1 MTRRTLSAL
10 VLAVTAATCAGT
22 IVTDDATAA
31 TARPSTRWAVDDNL
45 AGLTDAAMPR
55 VVAPAGVVA
64 CDGDGTSGKRVQI
77 LYVRD
82 SSQTDRLDQYLVT
95 FQDWAQVLDV
105 QFRTDAEATGGYR
118 RVRFVADSSCKPT
131 VTRVVVPTGT
141 LSDFD
146 KTFTA

>member
-1 MTRRTLSAL
+1 MPRRTLSAL

-22 IVTDDATAA
+22 VVTDDAAAA
-31 TARPSTRWAVDDNL
+31 TARPLTRWVVDDNL
-45 AGLTDAAMPR
+45 AGLTGAAMPR
-55 VVAPAGVVA
+55 GVAPAGVVA
-64 CDGDGTSGKRVQI
+64 CDGGGTSGKRVQI

-118 RVRFVADSSCKPT
+118 RGGGGGGGPLT
-131 VTRVVVPTGT
+131 
-141 LSDFD
+141 
-146 KTFTA
+146 